1 VQVVVRKSLVELM
14 EMVLDT
20 PKSARNGLSIVLQLL
35 SISIFEYAWVVDQA
49 LLEAVLE
56 RAGLMMVRA
65 GSAET
70 VRDVA
75 GFLARVLEAMWRRA
89 GDAADPM
96 DTGSSVDVGDPFED
110 ALRGHAVLLLEA
122 CEVASGS
129 SPGGRQGPEHQQ
141 QQQQQQQQ
149 YVLRREDGTTL
160 AMGARG
166 CEQVIAG
173 VIGVCAG
180 VLRRVGTGSVGVL
193 VREGIGSSPD
203 AISSTSTSSASSV
216 GPTVLHLVLELLLS
230 PSRMVQR
237 ACLEFLDGVL
247 RDPLVADDVQLRW
260 AVVGQCR
267 HVLGQLIMRY
277 REDDGVVH
285 GRIAD
290 LLWTVWCV
298 GEGGPDDAD
307 DQELREEVLGVVEQ
321 VLLRVGC
328 GEGVGVGGVV
338 GLDMEGMATV
348 RDKFGTLF
356 CDCVIEAPDVGVQVR
371 SPLLFSRFFSG
382 ALYLAFH
389 LAYAFVT
396 RVSHS
401 FACSRDTGTTE
412 QFPAVFRNWSS
423 WNNDANPALHRRLLL
438 AASVVLDQYPSDDV
452 SGFLRTLRPSAC
464 AYVQDGDAAPTSS
477 ARKRRKVGLAGNAN
491 ANANVDS
498 PALGARS
505 NRVDQLTTSV
515 SPQNN
520 PSSQI
525 SSPSLSR
532 LVKDVLVAIYRDMDA
547 MQKKFAECSMDGT
560 NEGLVKQMYLLFDR
574 VLLSLAFVAGLN
586 RDVAAEL
593 IEDVAQRVGSAT
605 LVQDLRHILTVQ
617 LATLT
622 HDICESHSL
631 KFAEKVL
638 ERRRTALQTSD
649 AASFYDLFL
658 GDTEVLPNDAMQVPA
673 RSLEI
678 AHFLPL
684 MVLTQPP
691 KRAPPASKAK
701 GKRGA
706 AEPLASL
713 PHDFLLRA
721 ASVSPAAAKAVVL
734 GIIVYLAGAPD
745 AAAMFDLARDAVFLR
760 HAACEG
766 LDAEGSG
773 GLQPRDAKE
782 VAEVLF
788 ALSEKYP
795 FGGDGNKGKDRDK
808 DKARARERAAE
819 HDRMQALIVQAAIM
833 GFHRASL
840 TDSPAWRGLA
850 KYVIHAMQSKG
861 RAAKV
866 LLSRLSVLKCESF
879 VLALTVPA
887 ARQHPISSKD
897 RLSASIIGENDV
909 VKALQLELPKAISEA
924 SVFQNILVALEYCS
938 TSMRNVNA
946 VNLSLVILICHLESK
961 DIVIAALAAQALLGI
976 AAAKGQPLKDML
988 LQNDSLLEILG
999 PRLPRKTDLLI
1010 ELADL
1015 VDLKDRALL
1024 SACMSTILPSIW
1036 AKGGVDG
1043 VAGLAKQLGTSP
1055 QQLLLRYGEHPL
1067 TASFMNKKPTTEEF
1081 LHVARAIMKDDFDG
1095 FVTSIT
1101 PRTLSEL
1108 ILEMGANQ
1116 AWNSHQGSLPEGLV
1130 DLTSKSIAVLIGK
1143 LQTDTS
1149 SVRPGDVPAL
1159 LAEGDN
1165 VTRLLKHL
1173 GDKFDD
1179 HSAKDSK
1186 LKIIRGVI
1194 FLIRVTGK
1202 FVGRHLPQFLVL
1214 LSASI
1219 RRTAPVEVRV
1229 QGLIG
1234 MTYLIRALASYAP
1247 LQLGSS
1253 SNQVAVAL
1261 LDSLQTEGPV
1271 GDAAFKALEVL
1282 VEQCR
1287 RLFPEKL
1294 RNLPPIPQC
1303 SSNLRALSAG
1313 LTDDQ
1318 NTAAENVRSLLQ
1330 GLQEES
1336 LDVRAVT
1343 LGELRNILRSQ
1354 RQWVSTLINP
1364 NRSSEDDSLL
1374 RDLISA
1380 LVKSCSPEITS
1391 LSSITAQQ
1399 VCAECLGILGA
1410 LDPSR
1415 VRLNSTYEPVRYQSP
1430 LELAH
1435 DVLIN
1440 HLIKVLMTANSMSV
1454 LDRVTVAIQ
1463 DVLKCDDIVLQGK
1476 QSGKRK
1482 SRDKSNAMFDTL
1494 PQDARAVVKPYLESR
1509 YSFGPLQIPKHGFI
1523 YNRRMRFRVWLGRWL
1538 VKMIHQCG
1546 KNPMV
1551 AFYLALV
1558 PVVLFD
1564 VPTAMKIAP
1573 YVILAYLEEAGTAA
1587 SKEIVGEILH
1597 VIDQNATPT
1606 SDGLSCMQAIFS
1618 LLDVLNLWSEDQQY
1632 PADFDWGVLEK
1643 MTKKDIPRIKLA
1655 HAASTCGAHARA
1667 LLYYETHLRMT
1678 KGNGANPA
1686 AAEQPELVD
1695 EEVNLLMDIYS
1706 KLEEPDGLDGI
1717 MKLRRGTTKLE
1728 DQRLAAE
1735 RNGSWTEAC
1744 SLYEL
1749 DISRCGGSAS
1759 GGRSG
1764 AHAQGHGRAAA
1775 AATAAASPGA
1785 PACNPSMSRNELTDG
1800 YLNCLLHM
1808 GHWEGLAN
1816 QVRGLL
1822 LSEDVDDL
1830 QYYRMASKGAGALW
1844 RLGKFDDEMVEYVKI
1859 PDAVLKRVTLDEAWE
1874 LKLARVLSNLNRMGR
1889 IARGDLSLAA
1899 NAGPSVPSAPTVASI
1914 ATASVTDLSALRDA
1928 ITKEL
1933 STMRHDIVPHFS
1945 AAAKESYGRA
1955 YPFLVKLHMIQ
1966 EIADAVDA
1974 VEHGADRSQGNIGAK
1989 ERRRMLRW
1997 KERFSVTRPTMNTR
2011 GPILELR
2018 RQLAAL
2024 MGDQS
2029 EVGVGW
2035 LEHAK
2040 LCRETGNLDTAM
2052 TSAAEARTLGV
2063 PGANLEHLEIMNV
2076 RGNTHRAL
2084 QEAKG
2089 MLPLIKAGGS
2099 KWPEKYASSK
2109 EHEHFLS
2116 QIMLKEAQWT
2126 AEMGQGTREEVD
2138 ALFYQALS
2146 VRNGKWEAGLFHYA
2160 LYLDQYMQDAKARQD
2175 AMDKHK
2181 RAKHVSDRLGGK
2193 SRVQLAQDRPFFSHY
2208 PDVIEVYGRCL
2219 EAGTDHIYRALPRLL
2234 TLWFEVGSLSLDEGV
2249 DGRLV
2254 DMLDGALDKAMTWMK
2269 QYSKSLPPS
2278 IWMTAMPQLISRI
2291 CHDNRDVAELIRLII
2306 TDAAAVYPHQVM
2318 WALMGV
2324 SKSTRPNRKS
2334 AARSIINGAKR
2345 RASAA
2350 DKDVFVDSEGF
2361 AEQINKLCF
2370 YVPQDNAKT
2379 ISAKRH
2385 APHLVKK
2392 MPFHNRVAVP
2402 TLRILSDFQKDEL
2415 VTVAGVEDD
2424 IAVMSSLQKPK
2435 RIVFIGSDGKSY
2447 PFLAKPKDDL
2457 RKDNRMM
2464 EVAGVL
2470 NALFSE
2476 DPDARERDLYLRR
2489 FAVVPISE
2497 DSGLVEWVVDTK
2509 PVRSLISEVIVDD
2522 PRRLKAMNM
2531 EIKKAYDQSVADQK
2545 KDSNAVK
2552 QWLTAVLEKYPP
2564 VFNKWWTKH
2573 YPDPATWLSA
2583 RLNFTRTYAVWCMV
2597 GHAVGLGDR
2606 HLENVLLDTS
2616 NGDAIQID
2624 FGCLFDKGLTL
2635 PQPEVVPFRL
2645 TQNIIDAFG
2654 YSGVDGVYRQSFEMT
2669 LSILRK
2675 NKGSMLSVM
2684 EGFVHDPLVDWSRNE
2699 SRRASSG
2706 DKEASNAQARDWLAT
2721 IEGRLDGTLLG
2732 VYCEATMPLSVQGQ
2746 AQRLIAEA
2754 SDLKRLSLM
2763 YIWWQSWY

>member
-1 VQVVVRKSLVELM
+1 M
-14 EMVLDT
+14 
-20 PKSARNGLSIVLQLL
+20 
-35 SISIFEYAWVVDQA
+35 
-49 LLEAVLE
+49 
-56 RAGLMMVRA
+56 
-65 GSAET
+65 
-70 VRDVA
+70 
-75 GFLARVLEAMWRRA
+75 
-89 GDAADPM
+89 
-96 DTGSSVDVGDPFED
+96 
-110 ALRGHAVLLLEA
+110 
-122 CEVASGS
+122 
-129 SPGGRQGPEHQQ
+129 
-141 QQQQQQQQ
+141 
-149 YVLRREDGTTL
+149 
-160 AMGARG
+160 
-166 CEQVIAG
+166 
-173 VIGVCAG
+173 
-180 VLRRVGTGSVGVL
+180 
-193 VREGIGSSPD
+193 
-203 AISSTSTSSASSV
+203 
-216 GPTVLHLVLELLLS
+216 
-230 PSRMVQR
+230 
-237 ACLEFLDGVL
+237 
-247 RDPLVADDVQLRW
+247 
-260 AVVGQCR
+260 
-267 HVLGQLIMRY
+267 
-277 REDDGVVH
+277 
-285 GRIAD
+285 
-290 LLWTVWCV
+290 
-298 GEGGPDDAD
+298 
-307 DQELREEVLGVVEQ
+307 
-321 VLLRVGC
+321 
-328 GEGVGVGGVV
+328 
-338 GLDMEGMATV
+338 
-348 RDKFGTLF
+348 
-356 CDCVIEAPDVGVQVR
+356 
-371 SPLLFSRFFSG
+371 
-382 ALYLAFH
+382 
-389 LAYAFVT
+389 T

-423 WNNDANPALHRRLLL
+423 WNNDANPALHRRVLL

-795 FGGDGNKGKDRDK
+795 FGGDGNKGKDRDRDK
-808 DKARARERAAE
+808 DKARERAAE

-850 KYVIHAMQSKG
+850 KYVINAMQSKG

-1067 TASFMNKKPTTEEF
+1067 TASFMNKRPTTEEF

-1179 HSAKDSK
+1179 QSAKDSK

-2361 AEQINKLCF
+2361 AEQINKVCF

>member
-1 VQVVVRKSLVELM
+1 
-14 EMVLDT
+14 MVLDT
-20 PKSARNGLSIVLQLL
+20 PKSARNGLSIVIQLL

-65 GSAET
+65 GSEET
-70 VRDVA
+70 LKDVSE
-75 GFLARVLEAMWRRA
+75 FMARVLEAFWRRSND
-89 GDAADPM
+89 GVDDTM
-96 DTGSSVDVGDPFED
+96 DTGSSLGGGAGNMFDE
-110 ALRGHAVLLLEA
+110 ALRRHALLLLEA

-129 SPGGRQGPEHQQ
+129 GRGRVASKAAHHQHQ
-141 QQQQQQQQ
+141 VDQ
-149 YVLRREDGTTL
+149 YVLHSSDGTTL
-160 AMGARG
+160 VMGARG

-173 VIGVCAG
+173 VVGVCTG
-180 VLRRVGTGSVGVL
+180 VARRVGAASTSGMVAL
-193 VREGIGSSPD
+193 VRDGIGPRSPQTP
-203 AISSTSTSSASSV
+203 TSTPEWR
-216 GPTVLHLVLELLLS
+216 PTVLSLVLELLLS
-230 PSRMVQR
+230 PSRMIQR
-237 ACLEFLDGVL
+237 SCLEFVEAVL
-247 RDPLVADDVQLRW
+247 RAPFVGDDQRLRR
-260 AVVGQCR
+260 AVVRQCR
-267 HVLGQLIMRY
+267 QVLTQATIGKS
-277 REDDGVVH
+277 EDEGGVQEK
-285 GRIAD
+285 IAD
-290 LLWTVWCV
+290 VLWTVWCAGDSGDV
-298 GEGGPDDAD
+298 DE
-307 DQELREEVLGVVEQ
+307 QELRGEVLEIVEQ
-321 VLLRVGC
+321 VLI
-328 GEGVGVGGVV
+328 
-338 GLDMEGMATV
+338 GLGSVSGDLLDGDRSEMRAV
-348 RDKFGTLF
+348 RDTFGMLF

-371 SPLLFSRFFSG
+371 CGRNETCCRWRSRFPHDACESCY
-382 ALYLAFH
+382 ALSRRFALRIDH
-389 LAYAFVT
+389 T
-396 RVSHS
+396 R
-401 FACSRDTGTTE
+401 
-412 QFPAVFRNWSS
+412 QFPAVFRNW
-423 WNNDANPALHRRLLL
+423 NMLGDANPTLHRRLLM
-438 AASVVLDQYPSDDV
+438 AGSVVLGQYSREDV
-452 SGFLRTLRPSAC
+452 SDCMQMLLPVAR
-464 AYVQDGDAAPTSS
+464 AYAQDGEGAPTSS
-477 ARKRRKVGLAGNAN
+477 ARKRRKMAGSA
-491 ANANVDS
+491 AVNVDS
-498 PALGARS
+498 PALRART
-505 NRVDQLTTSV
+505 NRNQNNEHATTSA
-515 SPQNN
+515 SAQNN
-520 PSSQI
+520 ASSQI

-532 LVKDVLVAIYRDMDA
+532 LVNAMLIAVYRDLDT
-547 MQKKFAECSMDGT
+547 MQKKFADCSMDGT
-560 NEGLVKQMYLLFDR
+560 NEDLLNELHLLFDK
-574 VLLSLAFVAGLN
+574 VLLSLSFITGIN

-593 IEDVAQRVGSAT
+593 IEDTAKRVGSAT
-605 LVQDLRHILTVQ
+605 LVQDLRHELTVQ

-622 HDICESHSL
+622 HDVCATHSL
-631 KFAEKVL
+631 SFAEKVF
-638 ERRRTALQTSD
+638 ERRRVVLQTSD
-649 AASFYDLFL
+649 TTSFYDLFL
-658 GDTEVLPNDAMQVPA
+658 GDMEVLPNEGMQVTT
-673 RSLEI
+673 RILSI
-678 AHFLPL
+678 GHFLPL
-684 MVLTQPP
+684 LVLAQPP
-691 KRAPPASKAK
+691 KRTTPPSK
-701 GKRGA
+701 GKSKKGVA
-706 AEPLASL
+706 GSLALSR
-713 PHDFLLRA
+713 HDFLLRA
-721 ASVSPAAAKAVVL
+721 ASVSPAAARAIIL
-734 GIIVYLAGAPD
+734 GIVVFLAGAPD
-745 AAAMFDLARDAVFLR
+745 TRAMFDLARDAVFLK
-760 HAACEG
+760 HGTCEG
-766 LDAEGSG
+766 VAAEGLG
-773 GLQPRDAKE
+773 GLQPRDAKT
-782 VAEVLF
+782 VADVLF
-788 ALSEKYP
+788 SLSEQFP
-795 FGGDGNKGKDRDK
+795 FRVYDDRDATGCK
-808 DKARARERAAE
+808 EREGE
-819 HDRMQALIVQAAIM
+819 HDSTQALIVQAAIL

-850 KYVIHAMQSKG
+850 TYVLKAVQSKG
-861 RAAKV
+861 RAAKA
-866 LLSRLSVLKCESF
+866 LLSRLSVLNHESF

-887 ARQHPISSKD
+887 QRQHPISSKD
-897 RLSASIIGENDV
+897 RLSASIVGENDV
-909 VKALQLELPKAISEA
+909 VKALQLELPKVISEA
-924 SVFQNILVALEYCS
+924 SVFQNILIALEHCS
-938 TSMRNVNA
+938 MSMRNVNA

-961 DIVIAALAAQALLGI
+961 DLMIAALAAQILVGI
-976 AAAKGQPLKDML
+976 AAAKGQPLRDML

-1015 VDLKDRALL
+1015 LEMKDRALL

-1036 AKGGVDG
+1036 AKGGADG
-1043 VAGLAKQLGTSP
+1043 VSSLAKQLGMSP
-1055 QQLLLRYGEHPL
+1055 QQLLLKYGEHPL
-1067 TASFMNKKPTTEEF
+1067 TASFMNKQPTTDEF
-1081 LHVARAIMKDDFDG
+1081 LQVSRAIMVEEFDG
-1095 FVTSIT
+1095 FVISIT

-1116 AWNSHQGSLPEGLV
+1116 AWNSHQGALPESLV

-1143 LQTDTS
+1143 LRNDITE
-1149 SVRPGDVPAL
+1149 VNPAEVPAL

-1173 GDKFDD
+1173 GDKFDEQ
-1179 HSAKDSK
+1179 SAKDSK

-1219 RRTAPVEVRV
+1219 RRAAPVEVRV

-1234 MTYLIRALASYAP
+1234 MTYLIRALSSYAP

-1287 RLFPEKL
+1287 RLFPDKL

-1318 NTAAENVRSLLQ
+1318 NTTAEKVQSLLQ
-1330 GLQEES
+1330 GLQEDS
-1336 LDVRAVT
+1336 LEVRAVT
-1343 LGELRNILRSQ
+1343 LVELRNILRTQ

-1364 NRSSEDDSLL
+1364 SRASEDDSLL

-1415 VRLNSTYEPVRYQSP
+1415 VRLNTTYEPVRYQGP
-1430 LELAH
+1430 VDLAH

-1440 HLIKVLMTANSMSV
+1440 HLMKLLMTANSMSV

-1463 DVLKCDDIVLQGK
+1463 DVLKCNDIVLQGK
-1476 QSGKRK
+1476 QGGKRK
-1482 SRDKSNAMFDTL
+1482 SRDKSNALFDTL

-1509 YSFGPLQIPKHGFI
+1509 YSFGPLQIPAHGFI

-1538 VKMIHQCG
+1538 VKMIHQCT
-1546 KNPMV
+1546 KNPLI
-1551 AFYLALV
+1551 AFYHAVV

-1573 YVILAYLEEAGTAA
+1573 YVILAYLEELGAAA

-1597 VIDQNATPT
+1597 VIDQNANPT
-1606 SDGLSCMQAIFS
+1606 NDGLSCMQAIFS
-1618 LLDVLNLWSEDQQY
+1618 LLDVLNLWIEDQQS
-1632 PADFDWGVLEK
+1632 PANFDWAVLEK

-1655 HAASTCGAHARA
+1655 YAASSCGAHARA

-1678 KGNGANPA
+1678 KGNGANLA
-1686 AAEQPELVD
+1686 AAGQPELVD
-1695 EEVNLLMDIYS
+1695 EEVNLLMEIYS
-1706 KLEEPDGLDGI
+1706 KLEEPDGIDGI
-1717 MKLRRGTTKLE
+1717 MKLRQGTTKLE

-1749 DISRCGGSAS
+1749 DISRAGGSVGS
-1759 GGRSG
+1759 
-1764 AHAQGHGRAAA
+1764 GHGRRGGSSALTPIPPTSDAAA
-1775 AATAAASPGA
+1775 ASSELSKTIA
-1785 PACNPSMSRNELTDG
+1785 RNELTDR

-1822 LSEDVDDL
+1822 LSPDIDDL
-1830 QYYRMASKGAGALW
+1830 QYYRMASKGAAALW
-1844 RLGKFDDEMVEYVKI
+1844 RLGKFDKMVDYVKI
-1859 PDAVLKRVTLDEAWE
+1859 PDAVLKRVTLDESWE
-1874 LKLARVLSNLNRMGR
+1874 LKLARVLSNLSKMGR
-1889 IARGDLSLAA
+1889 VVRGELSTATLSG
-1899 NAGPSVPSAPTVASI
+1899 NGPSVPSMPTMPSAA
-1914 ATASVTDLSALRDA
+1914 ATLPSDLSLLRDA
-1928 ITKEL
+1928 ISKEL

-1966 EIADAVDA
+1966 EISDAVDA
-1974 VEHGADRSQGNIGAK
+1974 VEQDFDRSQGKIGTK
-1989 ERRRMLRW
+1989 ELRRMLKW
-1997 KERFSVTRPTMNTR
+1997 KERFDVTRPAMNTR

-2018 RQLAAL
+2018 RQLASL
-2024 MGDQS
+2024 IGDQS

-2040 LCRETGNLDTAM
+2040 LCRETGNVDAAM

-2063 PGANLEHLEIMNV
+2063 PGASLEHLEIMNV

-2084 QEAKG
+2084 QEAKA

-2099 KWPEKYASSK
+2099 KWPEKYSSSK
-2109 EHEHFLS
+2109 EREHFMS

-2138 ALFYQALS
+2138 ALFFQALS

-2160 LYLDQYMQDAKARQD
+2160 LYLDQYMQDAKIRQE
-2175 AMDKHK
+2175 AVDKNK
-2181 RAKHVSDRLGGK
+2181 RNKHVSDRLGGK

-2219 EAGTDHIYRALPRLL
+2219 EAGTEHIYRALPRLL
-2234 TLWFEVGSLSLDEGV
+2234 TLWFEIGSLALDEDV
-2249 DGRLV
+2249 DGRMIDVLE
-2254 DMLDGALDKAMTWMK
+2254 GAQEKAMHCMK
-2269 QYSKSLPPS
+2269 QYAKSLPPS
-2278 IWMTAMPQLISRI
+2278 VWMTAMPQLISRI
-2291 CHDNRDVAELIRLII
+2291 CHDNREVAELIRLII
-2306 TDAAAVYPHQVM
+2306 TDAAAVYPHQVV

-2361 AEQINKLCF
+2361 AEQINKVCF

-2402 TLRILSDFQKDEL
+2402 TLRILSDFQKDNAL
-2415 VTVAGVEDD
+2415 VTVASVEDD

-2435 RIVFIGSDGKSY
+2435 RIIFIGSDGKSY

-2470 NALFSE
+2470 NALFAE

-2497 DSGLVEWVVDTK
+2497 DSGLVEWVVNTK

-2531 EIKKAYDQSVADQK
+2531 EIKKAYDQSVADSK
-2545 KDSNAVK
+2545 KNSGAVK
-2552 QWLTAVLEKYPP
+2552 QWLLAVLEKWPP
-2564 VFNKWWTKH
+2564 SFSRWWTKH
-2573 YPDPATWLSA
+2573 YPEPATWLSA

-2654 YSGVDGVYRQSFEMT
+2654 YSGVDGVFRASFDMT
-2669 LSILRK
+2669 LSILRR
-2675 NKGSMLSVM
+2675 NKGSVLSVV
-2684 EGFVHDPLVDWSRNE
+2684 EGFVHDPLVDWARSE

-2706 DKEASNAQARDWLAT
+2706 DKEACNAQARDWLAT

-2732 VYCEATMPLSVQGQ
+2732 VYCEPTMPLSVQGQ

-2754 SDLKRLSLM
+2754 SDLMRLSMM

>member
-1 VQVVVRKSLVELM
+1 MQVVVRKSLVELM

-808 DKARARERAAE
+808 DKARERAAE

>member
-1 VQVVVRKSLVELM
+1 MQVVVRKSLVELM

-808 DKARARERAAE
+808 DKARERAAE

-2084 QEAKG
+2084 QEAKD